1 VVDIPTDYSV
11 RLQQRRHCVAIV
23 RRRDPVVSERAN
35 TVEPTMENSFF
46 VGSER
51 GCRGACIELVGRARS
66 FSSRSSIHI
75 AFPSSVS
82 AESSSEEGKAAIT
95 YSVSSNESAD
105 NGSSADDMETTM
117 LSI

>member
-1 VVDIPTDYSV
+1 MVDILTDYSV

-23 RRRDPVVSERAN
+23 RRRDPVVAERAN
-35 TVEPTMENSFF
+35 TVEPTMDDSFF

-51 GCRGACIELVGRARS
+51 VCRGECIELVGKARS

-75 AFPSSVS
+75 AFPSSVT
-82 AESSSEEGKAAIT
+82 AERSSEVKAAIT

-105 NGSSADDMETTM
+105 NGSSADDMETIM